1 MLGNA
6 EMNGEPFA
14 TVMQIVDVEAIP
26 IAVDVESLDEGGIAP
41 YITGQGQLETA
52 QRMLVK
58 VETDE
63 GVTGWGESMIE
74 MDSIA
79 MKTLIERE
87 TGPKVV
93 GKQVWQIEQFV
104 NDSFYYYVDIESLWG
119 PVEMAMWDALGKTLG
134 VPLHQLLG
142 GKCTDTVEVS
152 YCVGILPPDE
162 SREHAQHA
170 LESGFSVLKT
180 KGGRDWKQDVKRLV
194 AMNDEIEGQIEFRI
208 DPNQTWS
215 FEEAVRVGA
224 KLEDAGVYVQYL
236 EQPIHMETPG
246 AYKRLR
252 ERLRQPIATNDDTY
266 FSRNLFHLVK
276 EDAID
281 VGVVDCVPSG
291 ITGVKKLA
299 GIAEDSAVTL
309 VHHCG
314 FDLGVKTAAML
325 HTVSSTP
332 AFSLPSDTTYYAWE
346 EHIVEQPFEISKGKM
361 TVPDAPGLGVTVDES
376 RIEALRTD
384 D

>member
-1 MLGNA
+1 
-6 EMNGEPFA
+6 
-14 TVMQIVDVEAIP
+14 MQIVDVEAIP
-26 IAVDVESLDEGGIAP
+26 IAVDVEPLDEGGISP
-41 YITGQGQLETA
+41 YVTGQGQLETA

-58 VETDE
+58 LETDE
-63 GVTGWGESMIE
+63 GITGWGESMVE

-87 TGPKVV
+87 IGPKVV
-93 GKQVWQIEQFV
+93 GQSVWQIEQFV
-104 NDSFYYYVDIESLWG
+104 NDYFYYYVDIESLWG
-119 PVEMAMWDALGKTLG
+119 PVEMAMWDALGKSLG
-134 VPLHQLLG
+134 APLHQLLG
-142 GKCTDTVEVS
+142 GKCIDTVEVS
-152 YCVGILPPDE
+152 YCVGILDPED
-162 SREHAQHA
+162 SREHSQHA
-170 LESGFSVLKT
+170 FESGFSVLKT
-180 KGGRDWKQDVKRLV
+180 KGGRDWKQDVERLV
-194 AMNDEIEGQIEFRI
+194 AMDDEIDGQIEFRI

-236 EQPIHMETPG
+236 EQPIQMETPG
-246 AYKRLR
+246 AYKQLR

-266 FSRNLFHLVK
+266 FSRNLFQLVK

-291 ITGVKKLA
+291 ISGVKKLA
-299 GIAEDSAVTL
+299 GIAEDSGVTL

-332 AFSLPSDTTYYAWE
+332 AFSLPSDTTYYAWA
-346 EHIVEQPFEISKGKM
+346 EHIVEQPFEISDGKM

-376 RIEALRTD
+376 QVQALRTD
-384 D
+384 E